1 MGAVFVGQ
9 QYLQNV
15 LAYEPLE
22 SGAAILPA
30 AAFMLIV
37 APQSAKLVISKGSR
51 FTLLAGYLFCFLGI
65 LTMLVLWS
73 TEASYWQVAL
83 AYAFIGIGVGLAGT
97 PASSSLTGSVPVDRA
112 GMASGTADLQRD
124 LGGAVMQSV
133 MGVFLAAGYASALAG
148 QISSAP
154 ESDQQEISSQAEVQ
168 VESSFSAAEV
178 AAEKYPQYS
187 EEILAAARESFVDGQ
202 HWAYLAGLTA
212 VMLGAV
218 LVFTMFPRH
227 GHETELLQEY
237 HEEDRSRQ
245 PAGSG

>member
-1 MGAVFVGQ
+1 
-9 QYLQNV
+9 
-15 LAYEPLE
+15 
-22 SGAAILPA
+22 
-30 AAFMLIV
+30 
-37 APQSAKLVISKGSR
+37 
-51 FTLLAGYLFCFLGI
+51 
-65 LTMLVLWS
+65 
-73 TEASYWQVAL
+73 
-83 AYAFIGIGVGLAGT
+83 
-97 PASSSLTGSVPVDRA
+97 
-112 GMASGTADLQRD
+112 
-124 LGGAVMQSV
+124 MQSV

-154 ESDQQEISSQAEVQ
+154 AADQQEISSQAEVQ
-168 VESSFSAAEV
+168 AESSFSATEV

-227 GHETELLQEY
+227 SHEIELLQEY

-245 PAGSG
+245 SAGSA